1 MKESYNRTVPEQE
14 STLTTSRVTELKPE
28 GEGENE
34 ASKKGE
40 STYKNPLHGEETA
53 TTARKY
59 LLMSGSFVNV
69 KNHLDGKPNHGVE
82 TMIRSNLDFTYNI
95 IYTS

>member
-14 STLTTSRVTELKPE
+14 STLTTSRVAELKPE

-40 STYKNPLHGEETA
+40 STYKHPLHGEETA

-82 TMIRSNLDFTYNI
+82 TMIRSNLDFTCNI